1 VRTAVLVPCYNEAA
15 TIGKVVSD
23 FRAADPSVVVYV
35 YDNNSTDDSAL
46 IAQRA
51 SAVVVR
57 ENRQGKGWVIRS
69 MFRDIDAEVYVMV
82 DGDDTYSAVE
92 ALSMRNLVVGGRADM
107 AMGDRISGTDRQ
119 HSGRR
124 FHGWG
129 SRLVRWLVNRI
140 FASDL
145 HDLTTGCRVMSR
157 RFVKTMP
164 IASADF
170 EVETEMTIHAL
181 DKGFLVSE
189 APISYREDRS
199 GRESRRGRESKPNAL
214 ADGIRVLR
222 TIVRLL
228 RDCRPLLF
236 FGLLAAT
243 TFVLS
248 IGLSIP
254 PSIDYITEGYVHKV
268 PMLIVA
274 AAMGVTSLLSLITG
288 LVLDSV
294 RNHARQFFEVT
305 LTGFDMLDAVCRERT
320 DSF

>member
-46 IAQRA
+46 VAQRA
-51 SAVVVR
+51 GAVVVR

-119 HSGRR
+119 HSGRGL
-124 FHGWG
+124 HSWG
-129 SRLVRWLVNRI
+129 NRLVRWLVNRI

-157 RFVKTMP
+157 RFVKTLP
-164 IASADF
+164 ITSADF

-189 APISYREDRS
+189 APITYRD
-199 GRESRRGRESKPNAL
+199 GKRGRESTPNAL
-214 ADGIRVLR
+214 ADGLRVLR

-248 IGLSIP
+248 IGLSVP

-305 LTGFDMLDAVCRERT
+305 LTGFDMLDAVCR
-320 DSF
+320 DQADAF